1 MQARLSS
8 SGSRHPRAAFGVLPF
23 SFLLLLSLSAPA
35 QTGSTPAVAP
45 GPMTKVNVDE
55 VSVDLVVHDKSGK
68 DIPDLKSEELEV
80 LDGSSSARITDV
92 RRISAA
98 SGSDRTHAVTLVF
111 DQLEAGNAKSARDA
125 ALAILKAIRES
136 EITFTVLRVDSRLHL
151 LQAPTTDR
159 DAVAKAVT
167 GATVADR
174 TDYVLESAAAE
185 KSMTEDT
192 QGGPRQASAKMLLA
206 LMLDSQKLGEDPH
219 TTASVAALLAVSRGQ
234 QRIPGR
240 KTVIYF
246 SQSLSWN
253 VSAPEGL
260 RAIID
265 AANRSS
271 VSIYSMDAHAI
282 EPQAAGGMIAS
293 AAMSNAGSLGQTGI
307 AKATTTG
314 PAGSPSAAGADIG
327 TTVSEQT
334 GRFEQGDQGLGKAPL
349 ETICLKTGG
358 VHEITG
364 GRAAKKIAEDLN
376 APYYVVSFT
385 PAAQAYDGRFR
396 RVQVRALRPG
406 LSIQTRAG
414 YFALPRRAAPASP
427 AFEGALLGALAAPK
441 PPRDLPFFASALRFG
456 HGENGD
462 SSAVVVEVPFSGVE
476 IRTDAAT
483 KTYTAHVAV
492 LTQLKNKAGVV
503 VEKFSEDLP
512 RQGAL
517 EDQEKIRRDALV
529 LRRHFSAEPGDYVLE
544 TAAMDV
550 NSGKIG
556 AARVDVVIPPTSNRA
571 SLGDVVLVGKIEPFS
586 GDADVENDR
595 EDPLRC
601 VDGRVVPNLS
611 GRVSKA
617 AYKTVTLFFDIHPDT
632 ASADIPEVKVEVRRS
647 GTLVGTVPLRI
658 TQDTKKTTIPYLA
671 ELGTASLPIGDYR
684 LTMVLKQG
692 AQTASAS
699 VSFTLGE

>member
-1 MQARLSS
+1 MS

-23 SFLLLLSLSAPA
+23 SFLMLLSLSAPA
-35 QTGSTPAVAP
+35 QTGPAPAVAP
-45 GPMTKVNVDE
+45 DPAMKTNVDG
-55 VSVDLVVHDKSGK
+55 VTIDLVVHDKSGK

-80 LDGSSSARITDV
+80 LDGSSPVRINDL
-92 RRISAA
+92 RRVSAA
-98 SGSDRTHAVTLVF
+98 PGSDRSHSVTLVF
-111 DQLEAGNAKSARDA
+111 DQLDAGNSKSARDA
-125 ALAILKAIRES
+125 ALAMLKAIRES

-167 GATVADR
+167 GATVADK
-174 TDYVLESAAAE
+174 TDYVLASAAAE

-192 QGGPRQASAKMLLA
+192 QAGPRQASAKMLLA
-206 LMLDSQKLGEDPH
+206 LMLDSQKLAEDPH
-219 TTASVAALLAVSRGQ
+219 TTPSVAALLAVSRGQ

-265 AANRSS
+265 AANRSH
-271 VSIYSMDAHAI
+271 VSIYSMDAHVVDS
-282 EPQAAGGMIAS
+282 QAANGMVAS
-293 AAMSNAGSLGQTGI
+293 VAISNAGSLGRTGV
-307 AKATTTG
+307 AAPSGAG
-314 PAGSPSAAGADIG
+314 PGGSPSAAGAGIG

-334 GRFEQGDQGLGKAPL
+334 GRFEQADQALGKTPL
-349 ETICLKTGG
+349 ETICQKTGG
-358 VHEITG
+358 AHEITG
-364 GRAAKKIAEDLN
+364 GRGAKKIAEDLS
-376 APYYVVSFT
+376 ASYYILSFT
-385 PAAQAYDGRFR
+385 PAAQADDGRFR
-396 RVQVRALRPG
+396 SLQVRALRPG
-406 LSIQTRAG
+406 LSIQSRAG
-414 YFALPRRAAPASP
+414 YFALPRRAAPVSP

-441 PPRDLPFFASALRFG
+441 PPQDLPFRASALRFG

-462 SSAVVVEVPFSGVE
+462 ANAVVVEVPFSGVE
-476 IRTDAAT
+476 MRTDAAT
-483 KTYTAHVAV
+483 KTYAAHVAV

-503 VEKFSEDLP
+503 VEKFSEDLS

-517 EDQEKIRRDALV
+517 ADQERIRRDSLV

-550 NSGKIG
+550 DSGKIG
-556 AARVDVVIPPTSNRA
+556 TARVDMVIPPTSNRA

-586 GDADVENDR
+586 GDAEMENDR
-595 EDPLRC
+595 ADPLRC
-601 VDGRVVPNLS
+601 ADGRVIPNLS

-632 ASADIPEVKVEVRRS
+632 ASTDIPEVKVEVRRS
-647 GTLVGTVPLRI
+647 GTLIGIVPLRMP
-658 TQDTKKTTIPYLA
+658 QETKKATIPYLA
-671 ELGTASLPIGDYR
+671 ELGTASLAIGDYR